1 MNASARPSEGRVA
14 LPSAQRTPRLT
25 LVVAYARN
33 RVIGRDNAL
42 PWKLPGDLAHF
53 KRTTLGHPIVMG
65 RKTWESLGRPLPGR
79 TNVVITRNAD
89 YVAEGA
95 VVVPDIDAALRA
107 AGDTD
112 EVFIIGGAQVFGAVL
127 DHADRVIATE
137 IKAEVEGDS
146 WFPYLPSFRWRE
158 ISREPQAE
166 ENGYAYDF
174 VIYERV
180 PGK

>member
-1 MNASARPSEGRVA
+1 MSPM
-14 LPSAQRTPRLT
+14 LT
-25 LVVAYARN
+25 LIVAYAAN

-53 KRTTLGHPIVMG
+53 KCTTLGHPIVMG

-79 TNVVITRNAD
+79 TNVVITRNAG
-89 YVAEGA
+89 YQAAGA
-95 VVVPDIDAALRA
+95 VVVPDIDTALRA

-112 EVFIIGGAQVFGAVL
+112 EVFIIGGAQIFNAVL
-127 DHADRVIATE
+127 DHADRIIATE

-146 WFPYLPSFRWRE
+146 WFPYLPSFRWHE
-158 ISREPQAE
+158 VSRQPQAE

-174 VIYERV
+174 VVYERA
-180 PGK
+180 PNRRS